1 MYIQSLIIKVNV
13 YCALACGGGG
23 DHIDS
28 DDGKFNV

>member
-1 MYIQSLIIKVNV
+1 MLLVKVNV